1 MGPERKQVEASGE
14 HRRIRR
20 WVTVAEDQIYE
31 RYQAKAIQEINELG
45 HDVAEWLRD
54 RHPGAAPV
62 LGTGHP
68 LADIVLVKHR
78 PAPSESQ
85 EGVAF
90 FGRAGQAILKSL
102 TRLRIEPLV
111 LYGTVCLKA
120 AVEPDETDLGRCQEW
135 LTREIHITQPRI
147 VVTMGDATRTFLD
160 SIAFPLSVPLQAQ
173 PGTVERW
180 TPTIEVL
187 HTPDVDES
195 LDDAGA
201 KQEFWSAFRA
211 LGEWY
216 ENLPP
221 Y

>member
-1 MGPERKQVEASGE
+1 
-14 HRRIRR
+14 
-20 WVTVAEDQIYE
+20 VTVADDQIYE
-31 RYQAKAIQEINELG
+31 RYQAKAIGEINALG
-45 HDVAEWLRD
+45 HDIAEWLSD

-78 PAPSESQ
+78 PMPAEVQ

-102 TRLRIEPLV
+102 QRLRIDPLM

-120 AVEPDETDLGRCQEW
+120 AIEPGDDDLERAREW
-135 LTREIHITQPRI
+135 LTRELHITQPRI
-147 VVTMGDATRTFLD
+147 VVTLGDEAREFLD
-160 SIAFPLSVPLQAQ
+160 SLGFPLAAACDGP
-173 PGTVERW
+173 PGEVHRW
-180 TPTIEVL
+180 TPTIDWLAV
-187 HTPDVDES
+187 PDIDRC
-195 LDDAGA
+195 LDDARS
-201 KQEFWSAFRA
+201 KQAFWDGFKV
-211 LGEWY
+211 LGSWY